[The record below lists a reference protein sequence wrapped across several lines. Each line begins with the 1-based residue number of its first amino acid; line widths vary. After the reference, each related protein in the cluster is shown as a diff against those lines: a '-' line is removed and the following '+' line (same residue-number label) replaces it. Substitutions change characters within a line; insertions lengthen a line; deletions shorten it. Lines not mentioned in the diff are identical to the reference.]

1 MTEVWLQEEGSKG
14 CNSKA
19 CKPVASRSGD
29 QSATQ
34 LAQGSRL

>member
-29 QSATQ
+29 QLLRSS
-34 LAQGSRL
+34 LKVHV